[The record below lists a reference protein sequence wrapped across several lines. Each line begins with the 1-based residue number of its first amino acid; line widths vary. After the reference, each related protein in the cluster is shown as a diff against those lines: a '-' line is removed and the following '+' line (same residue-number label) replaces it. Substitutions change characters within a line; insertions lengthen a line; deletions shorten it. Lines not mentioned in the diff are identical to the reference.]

1 MKLNPKGQRRIERAT
16 ASKPPEILMM
26 VKTAET
32 GLPPE
37 LLSEDQVIKEDL
49 RF

>member
-1 MKLNPKGQRRIERAT
+1 MKFKPKGQRRIERAM

-26 VKTAET
+26 EKTAET

-37 LLSEDQVIKEDL
+37 LLSEDQVVEEDL
-49 RF
+49 KF